1 MRITGDEALAA
12 SLFPFVQ
19 ALLTADATDGSGGTA
34 GVAYSGELLGQGEVL
49 QGELAVAAAEEWA
62 ESRQVA
68 ATRKCSDEGT
78 GGVQASPK
86 LVERTQW
93 VQSPPGEGVAAT
105 PEPSLA
111 G

>member
-1 MRITGDEALAA
+1 MQPGPRERSSIH
-12 SLFPFVQ
+12 
-19 ALLTADATDGSGGTA
+19 
-34 GVAYSGELLGQGEVL
+34 GELVAQGEVL
-49 QGELAVAAAEEWA
+49 QSQLPVAAAEERE
-62 ESRQVA
+62 ESEQVA